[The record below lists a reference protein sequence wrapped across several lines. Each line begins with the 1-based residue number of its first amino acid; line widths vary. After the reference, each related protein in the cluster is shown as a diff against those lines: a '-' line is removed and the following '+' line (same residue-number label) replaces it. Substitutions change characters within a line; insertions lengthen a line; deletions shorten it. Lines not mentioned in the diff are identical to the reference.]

1 MKQLIRSTILFS
13 QVGLSGSPRRSALG
27 RSLNFC
33 PGEAPSRKILDRS
46 AFFGETEAMKQLIRL
61 TTLFCASAA
70 LALSVVAGPE
80 PMPSG
85 KEMKQ
90 VAPAPP
96 ECDYT
101 WTGFYIGG
109 NAGYGWGNA
118 DTHFD
123 PLPDAATFFDLAP
136 QSLNPDPEGFI
147 GGGQIG
153 YNWQWNKWLVLGV
166 ETDFQGS
173 DMEGHDR
180 RSPFSNIDGGIFDE
194 DPNIFL
200 EAHERMQW
208 FGTARGRIGFA
219 PLCRLLVYATGGLAY
234 GNVDYSAQTNF
245 DNRFTYSTKFNETN
259 VGWTVGGGLE
269 YAIGH
274 HWSVKAEYLYYDLG
288 DNSRTEPQLFNGVPT
303 GEIFFV
309 RNHFETT
316 GNIVR
321 GGLNFK
327 F

>member
-1 MKQLIRSTILFS
+1 
-13 QVGLSGSPRRSALG
+13 
-27 RSLNFC
+27 
-33 PGEAPSRKILDRS
+33 
-46 AFFGETEAMKQLIRL
+46 MKQLIRL
-61 TTLFCASAA
+61 TILFCTCAA
-70 LALSVVAGPE
+70 LALTAVAGPE
-80 PMPSG
+80 PLPSG

-109 NAGYGWGNA
+109 NAGYGWGNG
-118 DTHFD
+118 DTHFH

-136 QSLNPDPEGFI
+136 QSLSPDPSGFI

-153 YNWQWNKWLVLGV
+153 YNWQWNKWLVLGA

-173 DMEGHDR
+173 DIEGHDTR
-180 RSPFSNIDGGIFDE
+180 FGFPDITGA
-194 DPNIFL
+194 PNFAAPDSFIT
-200 EAHERMQW
+200 AHERMQW

-219 PLCRLLVYATGGLAY
+219 PLCRLMVYATGGLAY
-234 GNVDYSAQTNF
+234 ANTDYSANTNF
-245 DNRFTYSTKFNETN
+245 DNGFTYPVSFTRTTL
-259 VGWTVGGGLE
+259 GWTVGGGLE
-269 YAIGH
+269 YAISH

-288 DNSRTEPQLFNGVPT
+288 DEGKTQNQLVFGVPQ
-303 GEIFFV
+303 GPPFFV
-309 RNHFETT
+309 HYNFENT

>member
-13 QVGLSGSPRRSALG
+13 QVGLSAWPRRSALG

-33 PGEAPSRKILDRS
+33 PGEGLLGKILDRP
-46 AFFGETEAMKQLIRL
+46 ALFGETEAMKQLIRL
-61 TTLFCASAA
+61 TILFCACAA
-70 LALSVVAGPE
+70 LALTAVAGPE

-101 WTGFYIGG
+101 WTGFYFGG
-109 NAGYGWGNA
+109 NAGYGWGSA
-118 DTHFD
+118 DTDFH

-136 QSLNPDPEGFI
+136 QSLSPDPNGFI
-147 GGGQIG
+147 GGGQVG
-153 YNWQWNKWLVLGV
+153 FNWQWNKWLVLGV
-166 ETDFQGS
+166 EADFQGS
-173 DMEGHDR
+173 DIEGHDTR
-180 RSPFSNIDGGIFDE
+180 FGFPDITGSPNFAAPDSFIF
-194 DPNIFL
+194 
-200 EAHERMQW
+200 AHERMQW

-219 PLCRLLVYATGGLAY
+219 PLCRLLLYATGGLAY
-234 GNVDYSAQTNF
+234 GNVDYSANTNF
-245 DNRFTYSTKFNETN
+245 DNGFTYPVRFSETN

-269 YAIGH
+269 YAISH

-288 DNSRTEPQLFNGVPT
+288 DQGRTQNQLIDGVPQ
-303 GEIFFV
+303 GPPFFV
-309 RNHFETT
+309 HYNFETT

>member
-1 MKQLIRSTILFS
+1 VVFRTARPILPW
-13 QVGLSGSPRRSALG
+13 GSHP
-27 RSLNFC
+27 
-33 PGEAPSRKILDRS
+33 RKILDRL
-46 AFFGETEAMKQLIRL
+46 ALFGEREAMKQLIRL
-61 TTLFCASAA
+61 TILFCTCAA
-70 LALSVVAGPE
+70 LALTAVAGPE
-80 PMPSG
+80 PLPSG

-101 WTGFYIGG
+101 WTGFYFGG
-109 NAGYGWGNA
+109 NAGYGWGSA

-123 PLPDAATFFDLAP
+123 PLPDAATFVDLAP
-136 QSLNPDPEGFI
+136 QTLNPDPSGFI
-147 GGGQIG
+147 GGGQVG

-173 DMEGHDR
+173 DIEGSHR
-180 RSPFSNIDGGIFDE
+180 RSSFLDFDGDIAND
-194 DPNIFL
+194 DPNVFL

-245 DNRFTYSTKFNETN
+245 DNGFTYSTKFSETN

-269 YAIGH
+269 YAISH

-288 DNSRTEPQLFNGVPT
+288 NQSRTEPQLDDGVRT
-303 GEIFFV
+303 GSIFFV
-309 RNHFETT
+309 RNNFETT

>member
-1 MKQLIRSTILFS
+1 VRRTARSIAF
-13 QVGLSGSPRRSALG
+13 GNP
-27 RSLNFC
+27 
-33 PGEAPSRKILDRS
+33 PKKILDRLV
-46 AFFGETEAMKQLIRL
+46 FFRETVAMKQLIRL
-61 TTLFCASAA
+61 TILFCACAA
-70 LALSVVAGPE
+70 LALTAIAGPE
-80 PMPSG
+80 PLPSG
-85 KEMKQ
+85 KEMKE

-118 DTHFD
+118 DTRFE
-123 PLPDAATFFDLAP
+123 PLPDAATFFDLEP
-136 QSLNPDPEGFI
+136 RTLNPDPSGFI

-153 YNWQWNKWLVLGV
+153 YNFQLNKWLVLGV
-166 ETDFQGS
+166 ETDFQGT
-173 DMEGHDR
+173 DIEGDDR
-180 RSPFSNIDGGIFDE
+180 SSPILAIDGDSEGTGT
-194 DPNIFL
+194 FL

-219 PLCRLLVYATGGLAY
+219 PMCKLLIYATGGLAY

-245 DNRFTYSTKFNETN
+245 DNGVTYSTKFSDTN
-259 VGWTVGGGLE
+259 LGWTVGGGFEWALN
-269 YAIGH
+269 H

-288 DNSRTEPQLFNGVPT
+288 NQSRTEPQLFDGVPT

>member
-1 MKQLIRSTILFS
+1 
-13 QVGLSGSPRRSALG
+13 
-27 RSLNFC
+27 
-33 PGEAPSRKILDRS
+33 
-46 AFFGETEAMKQLIRL
+46 MKQLIRL
-61 TTLFCASAA
+61 TILFCTCAA
-70 LALSVVAGPE
+70 LALTAVAGPE
-80 PMPSG
+80 PLPSG

-101 WTGFYIGG
+101 WTGFYFGG
-109 NAGYGWGNA
+109 NAGYGWGSA

-123 PLPDAATFFDLAP
+123 PLPDAVTFFNLRP
-136 QSLNPDPEGFI
+136 ITLGPDPSGFI
-147 GGGQIG
+147 GGGQVG

-173 DMEGHDR
+173 DIEGSRR
-180 RSPFSNIDGGIFDE
+180 RSPFLDIFGDIADE
-194 DPNIFL
+194 DPNVFL
-200 EAHERMQW
+200 EAHERLQW

-234 GNVDYSAQTNF
+234 GNVDYSANTNF
-245 DNRFTYSTKFNETN
+245 DNGITYPVSFTRTSL
-259 VGWTVGGGLE
+259 GWTVGGGLE
-269 YAIGH
+269 YAISH

-288 DNSRTEPQLFNGVPT
+288 TNSRTEPQLDDGVPT
-303 GEIFFV
+303 GSIFFV
-309 RNHFETT
+309 RNHFETK
-316 GNIVR
+316 GNMVR